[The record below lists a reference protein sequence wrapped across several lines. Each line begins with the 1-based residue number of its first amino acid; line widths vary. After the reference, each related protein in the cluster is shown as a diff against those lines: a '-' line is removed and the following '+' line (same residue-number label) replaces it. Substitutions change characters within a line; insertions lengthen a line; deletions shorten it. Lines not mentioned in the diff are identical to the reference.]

1 MVMNIR
7 INCNAC
13 FKILLLA
20 GILMTSS
27 KDLFKRNTGKTVR
40 EVFASDVMDK
50 IFRMKIPYSTHF
62 MSLISF
68 ATP

>member
-7 INCNAC
+7 INCSAC

-40 EVFASDVMDK
+40 EVFVSDVMDK
-50 IFRMKIPYSTHF
+50 IFRMKIPY
-62 MSLISF
+62 
-68 ATP
+68 

>member
-40 EVFASDVMDK
+40 EVFVSDVMDK
-50 IFRMKIPYSTHF
+50 IFRMKIPY
-62 MSLISF
+62 
-68 ATP
+68 